1 MVIAYGEDED
11 GPAASSPP
19 LPQPPPSRL
28 SRSRLH
34 DFTFPT
40 RSWGSHR
47 TLRCSNLPF
56 GGDPDNAGSV
66 SPAVDQNSRAGR
78 RQPLSPPDKSFLLQK
93 QSSRF
98 RDSKE
103 GEGGRREEAGAGR
116 CFSSPAAAAA
126 ETAGTAKPWNLRTRR
141 AACNAPSEN
150 GEYVYPVLAS
160 GTPSLFEAEKSC
172 PAAETIKRKSG
183 GSENGERQKFSV
195 ALSRNEIEQ
204 DIWAIKGRKP
214 PLRPKKRLRI
224 VQRQLDLL
232 FPGLWLSE
240 VTPETYRID
249 E

>member
-19 LPQPPPSRL
+19 PQPPPSRL

-34 DFTFPT
+34 NFTFPT
-40 RSWGSHR
+40 SSWGSHR

-66 SPAVDQNSRAGR
+66 APAVDQNSRASR
-78 RQPLSPPDKSFLLQK
+78 RRPLSPPDKSFLLQK
-93 QSSRF
+93 QSARF

-103 GEGGRREEAGAGR
+103 GEVGRREEAEAER
-116 CFSSPAAAAA
+116 FFSLPAAAEA
-126 ETAGTAKPWNLRTRR
+126 ETAVIAKPWNLRTRR

-150 GEYVYPVLAS
+150 GEYLYPVLAS
-160 GTPSLFEAEKSC
+160 GSSSLFEAEKSC
-172 PAAETIKRKSG
+172 PATEMMKRKSS

-195 ALSRNEIEQ
+195 SLSRDEIEQ
-204 DIWAIKGRKP
+204 DIWAIKGRKLP
-214 PLRPKKRLRI
+214 RRPKKRLRI

>member
-11 GPAASSPP
+11 ASSPP
-19 LPQPPPSRL
+19 PQPPPSPSRL

-34 DFTFPT
+34 NFTFPT

-66 SPAVDQNSRAGR
+66 SPAVEQNSRAGR
-78 RQPLSPPDKSFLLQK
+78 RRSLSPPDKSFLLQK
-93 QSSRF
+93 QSARF

-103 GEGGRREEAGAGR
+103 GEGRRREEAEAER
-116 CFSSPAAAAA
+116 CFSLPAAAEA
-126 ETAGTAKPWNLRTRR
+126 ETAVIAKPWNLRTRR
-141 AACNAPSEN
+141 AACSAPSEN
-150 GEYVYPVLAS
+150 GEYLYPVLAS
-160 GTPSLFEAEKSC
+160 GSSSLFVAEKSC
-172 PAAETIKRKSG
+172 PAAEMMKRKSS

-195 ALSRNEIEQ
+195 SLSRDEIEQ
-204 DIWAIKGRKP
+204 DIWAIKGRKLP
-214 PLRPKKRLRI
+214 RRPKKRLRI